1 MEEEKKELAPAVSEN
16 QISTIAEKVTP
27 VSMMEN
33 ALSTFMADIFEEVR
47 QENLYAATLRE
58 HVLSRLDDMK
68 PSEVIA
74 LITAE
79 STNKNDLV
87 SKVISPTMQLL
98 TVAQQNELAERKEK
112 AKEEEKK
119 VVSTSNIGQVSE
131 LAPSEVLVGLQT
143 LFNMTSMMQP
153 NNNNNNKIVPT
164 RKDENDETPFVG

>member
-1 MEEEKKELAPAVSEN
+1 
-16 QISTIAEKVTP
+16 
-27 VSMMEN
+27 MMEN

-58 HVLSRLDDMK
+58 HVLSRLDEMK
-68 PSEVIA
+68 PSEIIA
-74 LITAE
+74 LITSE

-131 LAPSEVLVGLQT
+131 LAPSEFLFGLQT
-143 LFNMTSMMQP
+143 LF
-153 NNNNNNKIVPT
+153 I
-164 RKDENDETPFVG
+164 

>member
-1 MEEEKKELAPAVSEN
+1 MEEEKKELASVVSEN

-58 HVLSRLDDMK
+58 HVLSRLDEMK
-68 PSEVIA
+68 PSEIIA
-74 LITAE
+74 LITSE

-153 NNNNNNKIVPT
+153 NNNNNKIVPT
-164 RKDENDETPFVG
+164 RKDENDETPFVS

>member
-1 MEEEKKELAPAVSEN
+1 MEEEEKELAPVVSEN

-58 HVLSRLDDMK
+58 HVLSRLDEMK
-68 PSEVIA
+68 PSEIIA
-74 LITAE
+74 LITSE

-153 NNNNNNKIVPT
+153 NNNNNKIVPT
-164 RKDENDETPFVG
+164 RKDENDETPFVS